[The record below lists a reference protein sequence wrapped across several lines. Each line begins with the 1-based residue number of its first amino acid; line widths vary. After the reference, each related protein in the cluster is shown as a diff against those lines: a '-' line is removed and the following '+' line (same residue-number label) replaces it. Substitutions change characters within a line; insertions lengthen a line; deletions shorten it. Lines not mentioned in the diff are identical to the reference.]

1 MNEIKL
7 IKNSFQKESAI
18 LLLLFFPA
26 AIWIAIN
33 DHAPMLWKVTHP
45 FSDAVFGVVNQEF
58 PGPLVYRI
66 MLPYTVSFL
75 HDLFP
80 MISYVKF
87 DFGIKVMILS
97 GIQFSFFRF
106 LRNFFTGELS
116 LLGVLWLD
124 LFIDYCLSFF
134 LGSNIFESADL
145 MNILFMSLALQFL
158 YKKNLPRFYFLLFI
172 GMFNRET
179 VLILLVPVMLGYF
192 RSEYKFKVVLF
203 TVLALV
209 IPFVGIR
216 LAIHPASGQHFLFDF
231 IKQNFP
237 YPGNPENLF
246 ALKSLFRFG
255 ILLGPVIILA
265 AYKFRKKTP
274 FLLRTGTAFILLLL
288 LHFLVGRII
297 ESRLWMPAFILLIPL
312 ALETIRTIF
321 SGKEIPELRN
331 E

>member
-1 MNEIKL
+1 
-7 IKNSFQKESAI
+7 
-18 LLLLFFPA
+18 
-26 AIWIAIN
+26 
-33 DHAPMLWKVTHP
+33 
-45 FSDAVFGVVNQEF
+45 
-58 PGPLVYRI
+58 
-66 MLPYTVSFL
+66 
-75 HDLFP
+75 
-80 MISYVKF
+80 
-87 DFGIKVMILS
+87 
-97 GIQFSFFRF
+97 
-106 LRNFFTGELS
+106 
-116 LLGVLWLD
+116 
-124 LFIDYCLSFF
+124 
-134 LGSNIFESADL
+134 
-145 MNILFMSLALQFL
+145 
-158 YKKNLPRFYFLLFI
+158 
-172 GMFNRET
+172 MFNRET